1 MTILV
6 EFSWLISQNIPSL
19 LVSWVPS
26 NYSCY
31 ICLITLLVGSWT
43 GSTDHNRSISLV
55 KKRWLLLQP
64 CRIPGFLACSM
75 SLICNV
81 HLISF
86 DYWISHLLM
95 KWYHKTKKEY
105 QILKQQYYH
114 QYYQRYVVWLKPLG
128 HSDTMY
134 KVLVISVIDHAR
146 SKAGV
151 SSCCHHSQWR
161 TLLLA
166 LNPWL
171 TMIPMKFEIWRNIP
185 FFKDPQMKTVFF
197 FRDS

>member
-6 EFSWLISQNIPSL
+6 GFSWLISQNIPSL

-55 KKRWLLLQP
+55 KKTVAVASTMSDPRVSCLLYVTNLQ
-64 CRIPGFLACSM
+64 C
-75 SLICNV
+75 
-81 HLISF
+81 SF
-86 DYWISHLLM
+86 DTIWLFNYLLLM

-114 QYYQRYVVWLKPLG
+114 QYYQRYVVWLKSLG
-128 HSDTMY
+128 NSDTMY
-134 KVLVISVIDHAR
+134 KVLVISVIDHLAR

-161 TLLLA
+161 TL
-166 LNPWL
+166 
-171 TMIPMKFEIWRNIP
+171 
-185 FFKDPQMKTVFF
+185 
-197 FRDS
+197 